1 MSTRSSKGE
10 NDTDKDVELMIKK
23 LGGMLCHVN
32 LIPLNKVDET
42 GFSGSSRKR
51 AHEIAE
57 RLENAGIPATVRRQ
71 LGSEIDGACGQ
82 LRLRQQATEAHTS
95 KRRSAEH
102 SDQI

>member
-1 MSTRSSKGE
+1 MDDYGQLFSTILA
-10 NDTDKDVELMIKK
+10 D
-23 LGGMLCHVN
+23 
-32 LIPLNKVDET
+32 
-42 GFSGSSRKR
+42 
-51 AHEIAE
+51 AE

-82 LRLRQQATEAHTS
+82 LRLRQQAAEAHTS